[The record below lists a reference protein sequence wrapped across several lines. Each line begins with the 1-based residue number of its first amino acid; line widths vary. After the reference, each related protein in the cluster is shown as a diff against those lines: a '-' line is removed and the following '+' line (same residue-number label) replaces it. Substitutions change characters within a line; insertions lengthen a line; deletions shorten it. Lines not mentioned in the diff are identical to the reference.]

1 MADLDSS
8 FYEQQRVA
16 LARMLANDPEVLLLD
31 EPTSVLDPIST
42 QNVED
47 VLIKLKEERGM
58 TVVMV
63 SHSVKQIQRFVYG
76 DQ

>member
-8 FYEQQRVA
+8 FYSKTMVA
-16 LARMLANDPEVLLLD
+16 LARTLANEPEVLLLD
-31 EPTSVLDPIST
+31 KPTSALDPIST

-47 VLIKLKEERGM
+47 VLVKLKEERGI

-63 SHSVKQIQRFVYG
+63 SHSVKQVQRFVYG